1 MRAGRRRAAAAALA
15 GAVLLGGCS
24 AGGSTDPAPR
34 PPSTP
39 SPEAT
44 AWGEPWADRP
54 VVDLRFDVS
63 ADLETVSG
71 EERVVFTPDLGTCV
85 LVFRS
90 WPNKPATEQAGSAL
104 TVSEVQVDGEPAEM
118 RDLPAGASD
127 GAPAG
132 TLLEVPLAECAEPG
146 EAITVELEFEV
157 ELGPDVNERV
167 GTSTEADVAWF
178 ATAFPLLAW
187 ERGRGWDRNPAV
199 AVAGEMA
206 VSEDFELVSLEVVAD
221 SGYEVLGTG
230 RAVGTSDGPGDT
242 TAHEFTAPAVRDV
255 AVTVGELDVQT
266 VQLGGVRVHVGLD
279 EAVEEATTAEW
290 LAQLELSMDALVAL
304 LGPFPY
310 PDLWVSV
317 LSSQTSGIEFPGAI
331 QFGDADP
338 DFRRALV
345 THELAHMW
353 FYGLVG
359 NNQGV
364 HPWLDESFTTFVQM
378 VVHGE
383 GSAGLAD
390 LPDSSRHGVGEP
402 IQYWEQFP
410 RPSAAYY
417 DTVYTVGG
425 ATLVAARARVGA
437 GAFDAA
443 LREYLRANAYSIAT
457 PADVQEAFAAL
468 PEVLAELEQVGALP

>member
-1 MRAGRRRAAAAALA
+1 MRAGRRRAAVAALA

-24 AGGSTDPAPR
+24 LGGSPDPDTR
-34 PPSTP
+34 PTSTASPDGPSR
-39 SPEAT
+39 A
-44 AWGEPWADRP
+44 EPWADRP

-71 EERVVFTPDLGTCV
+71 AERVVFTPDLSTCV
-85 LVFRS
+85 LVFRA
-90 WPNKPATEQAGSAL
+90 WPNKPATARAGSGL
-104 TVSEVQVDGEPAEM
+104 TVSEVRVDGEPAEV
-118 RDLPAGASD
+118 RDVPAGAPD

-146 EAITVELEFEV
+146 EQVTVELEFDV
-157 ELGPDVNERV
+157 ELGTDVNERV
-167 GTSTEADVAWF
+167 GTSSEADVAWF
-178 ATAFPLLAW
+178 ATAFPLLSW

-206 VSEDFELVSLEVVAD
+206 VSEDFELASLEVVAD
-221 SGYEVLGTG
+221 AGHEVLGTG
-230 RAVGTSDGPGDT
+230 RLVGTSDGPDGT
-242 TAHEFTAPAVRDV
+242 TVHEFAAPSVRDV
-255 AVTVGELDVQT
+255 AVTVGELDVRT
-266 VQLGGVRVHVGLD
+266 AEIGGVRVHVGVD
-279 EAVEEATTAEW
+279 EEVDQATPAEW
-290 LAQLELSMDALVAL
+290 LAQLEESMAALVSL

-310 PDLWVSV
+310 DDLWVSV

-364 HPWLDESFTTFVQM
+364 HPWLDESFATFAQM
-378 VVHGE
+378 VVHGQ
-383 GSAGLAD
+383 GSAGLAA
-390 LPDSSRHGVGEP
+390 LPESTRHGVGEP
-402 IQYWEQFP
+402 IQYWEQFR
-410 RPSAAYY
+410 RPSSAYY

-425 ATLVAARARVGA
+425 ATLVAARDQVGA
-437 GAFDAA
+437 EAFDAA
-443 LREYLRANAYSIAT
+443 LREYLRTNAWSIAT
-457 PADVQEAFAAL
+457 PDDVERAFAEL
-468 PEVLAELEQVGALP
+468 PAVLTELEQVGALP